1 MVVSEPQAYKDFVKK
16 GIKTFLLCELWTM
29 YNKERIHLKHE
40 DFLNL
45 GQFGIGMRYKCVCV
59 ASRAIKIPAIS
70 LWTSASG
77 YRDNES
83 IWVSI
88 SYNFQLASGAFLAN
102 RDDGHESG
110 VSINLWWG
118 LNDIW
123 RTPGSTWGTAR
134 WRWPGPWWRGWSP
147 QFDPS
152 GWTLFWLVCP
162 PGGKTGIN

>member
-1 MVVSEPQAYKDFVKK
+1 MVVSEPQEYKDFVKK
-16 GIKTFLLCELWTM
+16 VSKLFFSVNFAL
-29 YNKERIHLKHE
+29 YSKERIHLKRE

-45 GQFGIGMRYKCVCV
+45 GQFGIGRRYKCVCV

-83 IWVSI
+83 IWISI

-110 VSINLWWG
+110 VSINL
-118 LNDIW
+118 
-123 RTPGSTWGTAR
+123 
-134 WRWPGPWWRGWSP
+134 
-147 QFDPS
+147 
-152 GWTLFWLVCP
+152 
-162 PGGKTGIN
+162 